1 MEVATMKSIEI
12 KNMRCLK
19 DTGII
24 ELPPITILVGEN
36 SSGKSTFLRSFP
48 LLKQSF
54 CKRKNGPILW
64 TGDYD
69 DYVDFGSFSETI
81 TRDSS
86 RDISFRFEFNL
97 PREMELNPI
106 QELIFRQYDI
116 DTENAFGN
124 ANVVYTIIIA
134 SDGKR
139 EFVSKLEIILGQ
151 TEVIFSRAHIDDMAS
166 ISIDGMVVDIP
177 ELRYEFDMRPAALL
191 GLDGASCAFEFIF
204 PNISGLFVSLQDKI
218 VEGAFKEK
226 NVGLLGVGLDFGVV
240 AQYIGAQLCTGKTI
254 EDIIKK
260 RGKRSSKTGKNILN
274 IFPKIE
280 ERIMSMAPSQKQLT
294 LNRFKLIYV
303 YSRLSQIDEYITYY
317 FRQVHYIAPLRATAE
332 RYYRLRNLAIDEI
345 DFQGKNLAV
354 FLNSLAEDRLKAFQ
368 NWTQK
373 MFSFQI
379 KPRKSE
385 GHISIG
391 ILTADGQSIN
401 LSDTGFGYSQIL
413 PIITQLWE
421 LSTRKREGGSVI
433 PLVVAIEQPELHLH
447 PAMQA
452 KFVDA
457 FIGSIQLAKD
467 CGYQLQLLLETHS
480 ETIINRF
487 GRAVAMK
494 EIESN
499 DLSVITFQKNRTTNL
514 SSVRVSQYDEEGLLT
529 NWPVGFFS
537 PEE

>member
-1 MEVATMKSIEI
+1 MKSIEI

-260 RGKRSSKTGKNILN
+260 RGKAKQSDYHIR
-274 IFPKIE
+274 F
-280 ERIMSMAPSQKQLT
+280 SMQ
-294 LNRFKLIYV
+294 F
-303 YSRLSQIDEYITYY
+303 
-317 FRQVHYIAPLRATAE
+317 
-332 RYYRLRNLAIDEI
+332 
-345 DFQGKNLAV
+345 
-354 FLNSLAEDRLKAFQ
+354 
-368 NWTQK
+368 
-373 MFSFQI
+373 
-379 KPRKSE
+379 
-385 GHISIG
+385 
-391 ILTADGQSIN
+391 
-401 LSDTGFGYSQIL
+401 
-413 PIITQLWE
+413 
-421 LSTRKREGGSVI
+421 
-433 PLVVAIEQPELHLH
+433 
-447 PAMQA
+447 
-452 KFVDA
+452 
-457 FIGSIQLAKD
+457 
-467 CGYQLQLLLETHS
+467 
-480 ETIINRF
+480 
-487 GRAVAMK
+487 
-494 EIESN
+494 
-499 DLSVITFQKNRTTNL
+499 
-514 SSVRVSQYDEEGLLT
+514 
-529 NWPVGFFS
+529 
-537 PEE
+537 

>member
-1 MEVATMKSIEI
+1 MKSIEI

-54 CKRKNGPILW
+54 RKRKNGPILW
-64 TGDYD
+64 AGDYD
-69 DYVDFGSFSETI
+69 DYVDFGSFPETI
-81 TRDSS
+81 TRDGSQ
-86 RDISFRFEFNL
+86 DISFRFEFNL

-116 DTENAFGN
+116 DIKNAFGN

-139 EFVSKLEIILGQ
+139 EFVSKLEITLGQ
-151 TEVIFSRAHIDDMAS
+151 TEVVFSRAHIGDMAS
-166 ISIDGMVVDIP
+166 ISIDGMAVDIP
-177 ELRYEFDMRPAALL
+177 ELRHEFDMRPATLF
-191 GLDGASCAFEFIF
+191 GLDGASCAFEFVF

-218 VEGAFKEK
+218 VEGVLKGK
-226 NVGLLGVGLDFGVV
+226 KDVDLLWVGLDFGVV

-254 EDIIKK
+254 EDIVKG
-260 RGKRSSKTGKNILN
+260 RGKRFGKTEKNISN
-274 IFPKIE
+274 IFQKIE
-280 ERIMSMAPSQKQLT
+280 ERIMGMAPSQKQLT

-303 YSRLSQIDEYITYY
+303 YSRLAQIDEYITYY

-368 NWTQK
+368 DWTQE

-413 PIITQLWE
+413 QIITQLWE
-421 LSTRKREGGSVI
+421 LSTRKRERGGVI

-452 KFVDA
+452 KLVDT

-514 SSVRVSQYDEEGLLT
+514 SSVRVSQYDEDGLLT

>member
-1 MEVATMKSIEI
+1 MKSIEI

-303 YSRLSQIDEYITYY
+303 YSRLSQIDEYITHY

-421 LSTRKREGGSVI
+421 LSTRKREGVSVI

-452 KFVDA
+452 KLVDA